1 MIDPSMGMQA
11 LNFDMGAGNPNSYS
25 SSPANVDFSSPAV
38 STDYSTVGS
47 IGIDPSSVTDSPAMA
62 EDPLASLGLADG
74 GEVATKKPSVLG
86 TSQFNQI
93 NAATNAGQST
103 SNNPE
108 ATASS
113 GSASNVLGGTTISAD
128 GKVVYGG
135 GGNGDSSAGGYNSG
149 FSSDARGIV
158 GTAGTVART
167 LGTITSNPGLSQVG
181 SVLGIAGSA
190 NPALSAGLTAA
201 NMATHGLAGA
211 AFGLAN
217 AKSLGSVMD
226 IAATIANPMIGVA
239 NSALGLAGLNSLG
252 TAAENAYGSLSVDG
266 PTSVSD
272 AFNPMTQNILTQQQD
287 VMDNAP
293 IDSPG
298 TAAQAAVA
306 SDMPGDSLSNMM
318 GITDSFGTSHGG
330 GAGFNGGGDRGPGG
344 SSGEAGAA
352 AGGASASGP
361 GEADGDLI
369 HAPGDGTTDTK
380 LVPLANGEYVL
391 PADVVNAIGVDKLDA
406 LKDKYHVPVA
416 VQRLQKFARG

>member
-1 MIDPSMGMQA
+1 MD
-11 LNFDMGAGNPNSYS
+11 
-25 SSPANVDFSSPAV
+25 
-38 STDYSTVGS
+38 S
-47 IGIDPSSVTDSPAMA
+47 IGIDPSSVIDSTAMT
-62 EDPLASLGLADG
+62 EDPLASLGMADG
-74 GEVATKKPSVLG
+74 GEVSGKKPSVLG

-93 NAATNAGQST
+93 NKVTNTNQST
-103 SNNPE
+103 STNPE
-108 ATASS
+108 ATA
-113 GSASNVLGGTTISAD
+113 GNVLGGTTISAD

-135 GGNGDSSAGGYNSG
+135 SGNGGSGAGGYNSG

-158 GTAGTVART
+158 GD
-167 LGTITSNPGLSQVG
+167 LGTGARIAGSLTNNSALGNVG
-181 SVLGIAGSA
+181 SVLGVAGSA
-190 NPALSAGLTAA
+190 NPTLSAGLTAA

-211 AFGLAN
+211 ALGLSN
-217 AKSLGSVMD
+217 AKSLGSVVD
-226 IAATIANPMIGVA
+226 IAATVANPMIGVA
-239 NSALGLAGLNSLG
+239 NSILGLAGLNSLG

-306 SDMPGDSLSNMM
+306 SDMPRDSLDNMM

-330 GAGFNGGGDRGPGG
+330 DAGFSGVGDRGPGG

-352 AGGASASGP
+352 AAGASASGP

-369 HAPGDGTTDTK
+369 RAPGDGTVDTK